1 MASATLQ
8 LAPGAAPTEARGP
21 MQQRFYPYDYNGG

>member
-1 MASATLQ
+1 MQSRVAKPDEAGVH
-8 LAPGAAPTEARGP
+8 GAGP